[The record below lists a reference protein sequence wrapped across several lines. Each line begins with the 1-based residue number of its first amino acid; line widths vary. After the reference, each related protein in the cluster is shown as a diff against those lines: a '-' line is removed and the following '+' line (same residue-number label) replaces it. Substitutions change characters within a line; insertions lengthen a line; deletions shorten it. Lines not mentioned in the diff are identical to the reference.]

1 VDNVYYLE
9 IEDGDGLTQVSL
21 VQSPAIEEDFHFF
34 SAEQFVEPTSGE
46 TEQEFISRCIPVLI
60 GEGKEQ
66 EQAAAICYSYWEDKE
81 KLSSFSDYPQ
91 AARDNAERG
100 IRLNEAIN
108 NRCATQVGKVRAQ
121 QIASGE
127 ALSEETVKRT
137 YSYLSRAKEYYNPDD
152 DEACGT
158 ISYLLWGGEE
168 MLRWTE
174 STLNQIEKDRMAF
187 SIESEE
193 RRLITGPAMIAEKP
207 IMRRAEDGSTYYVKF
222 SKETIRKAVK
232 LWALQNKYNAVNAEH
247 ANPVGGVYLMESWV
261 TDESRGIAPPK
272 AWADAADG
280 SWFLTYYVEN
290 NQVWQDVKDG
300 KFRGFSIEGYF
311 TDKPAQA
318 EEETMSAIAAILAK
332 CDNLKFETLS
342 EMSAINKLN
351 EIKKLL
357 GFSVEEE
364 TPVKFAES
372 TLVDGTVIRFPGDEI
387 AMLGVGAVLEVQT
400 PEGEFVP
407 APDGTHETAE
417 GYLVTTEGGI
427 VTEIVEKAN
436 DEEPA
441 EELAVDQFAAIRE
454 EYSAKFAE
462 QQTAIEKLTA
472 AIERL
477 TNAQAKTVEVI
488 EQFSVIPAADPVK
501 KVNGLRGEAARRDE
515 QLEKFAAAIKKIK
528 NAQ

>member
-1 VDNVYYLE
+1 MDNVYYLE

-34 SAEQFVEPTSGE
+34 SAQ
-46 TEQEFISRCIPVLI
+46 
-60 GEGKEQ
+60 
-66 EQAAAICYSYWEDKE
+66 
-81 KLSSFSDYPQ
+81 
-91 AARDNAERG
+91 
-100 IRLNEAIN
+100 
-108 NRCATQVGKVRAQ
+108 
-121 QIASGE
+121 
-127 ALSEETVKRT
+127 
-137 YSYLSRAKEYYNPDD
+137 
-152 DEACGT
+152 
-158 ISYLLWGGEE
+158 
-168 MLRWTE
+168 
-174 STLNQIEKDRMAF
+174 KDPLAF
-187 SIESEE
+187 AIESEE

-207 IMRRAEDGSTYYVKF
+207 IMRRSESGETYYVKF

-261 TDESRGIAPPK
+261 TDESRGIAAPK

-290 NQVWQDVKDG
+290 DQVWQDVKDG

-364 TPVKFAES
+364 PAVKFAES

-387 AMLGVGAVLEVQT
+387 AMLGVGSVLEVQT
-400 PEGEFVP
+400 PEGDFVP

-441 EELAVDQFAAIRE
+441 EEMEVDQFAAIRE

-462 QQTAIEKLTA
+462 HQTVIEKLTA

-488 EQFSVIPAADPVK
+488 EQFSAIPAAEPVK

-515 QLEKFAAAIKKIK
+515 QLEKFAAAIRNIK
-528 NAQ
+528 NAK

>member
-34 SAEQFVEPTSGE
+34 SAQ
-46 TEQEFISRCIPVLI
+46 
-60 GEGKEQ
+60 
-66 EQAAAICYSYWEDKE
+66 
-81 KLSSFSDYPQ
+81 
-91 AARDNAERG
+91 
-100 IRLNEAIN
+100 
-108 NRCATQVGKVRAQ
+108 
-121 QIASGE
+121 
-127 ALSEETVKRT
+127 
-137 YSYLSRAKEYYNPDD
+137 
-152 DEACGT
+152 
-158 ISYLLWGGEE
+158 
-168 MLRWTE
+168 
-174 STLNQIEKDRMAF
+174 KDPLAF
-187 SIESEE
+187 AIESEE

-207 IMRRAEDGSTYYVKF
+207 IMRKSESGETYYVKF

-272 AWADAADG
+272 AWSDAADG

-290 NQVWQDVKDG
+290 DQVWKDVKDG

-311 TDKPAQA
+311 TDKPAAA

-364 TPVKFAES
+364 TPATEVKFAES
-372 TLVDGTVIRFPGDEI
+372 TLVDGTVIRFPGEEI
-387 AMLGVGAVLEVQT
+387 AMLGVGSVLEVQT
-400 PEGEFVP
+400 PEGDFVP

-427 VTEIVEKAN
+427 VTEIVEKAQ
-436 DEEPA
+436 EEAPA
-441 EELAVDQFAAIRE
+441 EEMEVDQFAAIRE

-462 QQTAIEKLTA
+462 QQDAIAKLTA

-488 EQFSVIPAADPVK
+488 EQFSAIPAAEPVK

-515 QLEKFAAAIKKIK
+515 QLEKFAAAIRNIK
-528 NAQ
+528 NAK

>member
-1 VDNVYYLE
+1 MDNVYYLE

-34 SAEQFVEPTSGE
+34 SAQ
-46 TEQEFISRCIPVLI
+46 
-60 GEGKEQ
+60 
-66 EQAAAICYSYWEDKE
+66 
-81 KLSSFSDYPQ
+81 
-91 AARDNAERG
+91 
-100 IRLNEAIN
+100 
-108 NRCATQVGKVRAQ
+108 
-121 QIASGE
+121 
-127 ALSEETVKRT
+127 
-137 YSYLSRAKEYYNPDD
+137 
-152 DEACGT
+152 
-158 ISYLLWGGEE
+158 
-168 MLRWTE
+168 
-174 STLNQIEKDRMAF
+174 KDPLAF
-187 SIESEE
+187 AIESEE

-207 IMRRAEDGSTYYVKF
+207 IMRKSESGETYYVKF

-261 TDESRGIAPPK
+261 TDESRGIAAPK
-272 AWADAADG
+272 AWAEAADG

-290 NQVWQDVKDG
+290 DQVWQDVKDG

-357 GFSVEEE
+357 GFSVEGE
-364 TPVKFAES
+364 PAVKFAES

-387 AMLGVGAVLEVQT
+387 AMLGVGSVLEVQT
-400 PEGEFVP
+400 PEGDFVP

-417 GYLVTTEGGI
+417 GYLVTTEAGI
-427 VTEIVEKAN
+427 VTEIVEKAQ
-436 DEEPA
+436 EEAPA
-441 EELAVDQFAAIRE
+441 EEMQVDQFAAIRE

-462 QQTAIEKLTA
+462 QQDAIEKLTA

-488 EQFSVIPAADPVK
+488 EQFSAIPAAEPVK

-515 QLEKFAAAIKKIK
+515 QLEKFAAAIRNIK
-528 NAQ
+528 NAK

>member
-1 VDNVYYLE
+1 MDNVYYLE
-9 IEDGDGLTQVSL
+9 IEEGDGLTQVSL

-34 SAEQFVEPTSGE
+34 SAQ
-46 TEQEFISRCIPVLI
+46 
-60 GEGKEQ
+60 
-66 EQAAAICYSYWEDKE
+66 
-81 KLSSFSDYPQ
+81 
-91 AARDNAERG
+91 
-100 IRLNEAIN
+100 
-108 NRCATQVGKVRAQ
+108 
-121 QIASGE
+121 
-127 ALSEETVKRT
+127 
-137 YSYLSRAKEYYNPDD
+137 
-152 DEACGT
+152 
-158 ISYLLWGGEE
+158 
-168 MLRWTE
+168 
-174 STLNQIEKDRMAF
+174 KDPLAF
-187 SIESEE
+187 AIESEE

-207 IMRRAEDGSTYYVKF
+207 IMRKSESGETYYVKF

-261 TDESRGIAPPK
+261 TDESRGIAAPK
-272 AWADAADG
+272 AWSDAADG

-290 NQVWQDVKDG
+290 DQVWQDVKDG

-311 TDKPAQA
+311 TDKPAAA

-364 TPVKFAES
+364 PAVKFAES

-387 AMLGVGAVLEVQT
+387 AMLGVGSVLEVQT
-400 PEGEFVP
+400 PEGDFVP

-427 VTEIVEKAN
+427 VTEIVEKAQ
-436 DEEPA
+436 EEAPA
-441 EELAVDQFAAIRE
+441 EEMEVDQFAAIRE

-462 QQTAIEKLTA
+462 QQDAIAKLTA

-488 EQFSVIPAADPVK
+488 EQFSAIPAAEPVK

-515 QLEKFAAAIKKIK
+515 QLEKFAAAIRNIK
-528 NAQ
+528 NAK